1 MRPPRYC
8 GNGGHVLSGG
18 AYGGDEVAA
27 TEASFGH
34 TLG

>member
-18 AYGGDEVAA
+18 AYGGDEVGA
-27 TEASFGH
+27 TEASFAH